1 MICCSLTLANML
13 EYSHDTVILLVRFN
27 SVRMQAITNKTK
39 QSEAKRSKAKQS
51 EATRTKRNETK

>member
-39 QSEAKRSKAKQS
+39 QSEA
-51 EATRTKRNETK
+51 TRTKRNETK

>member
-39 QSEAKRSKAKQS
+39 QSEAKRSNS
-51 EATRTKRNETK
+51 N